1 MPFDTFAI
9 ERILAAALAGYLL
22 GSIPCAKIA
31 GWLKGVDIFTT
42 GSRTAGTA
50 NVFWNLGRRTG
61 IVVFLGDV
69 SKGVAAV
76 SVASWLGLSGPLV
89 LAACAAAILG
99 HWKSV
104 FAGFKGGDGMAPMLG
119 LFITVNPLIALM
131 GLAVG
136 TAVIVLVRHL
146 DRRSATAMTVG
157 LGTIL
162 ALSLFYHAD
171 RAVLP
176 GLVGLGSLVTLRSL
190 IGDQHRSRDS
200 EEAENPMELDLDLG
214 LEEDPILGRSA
225 SEKP

>member
-9 ERILAAALAGYLL
+9 ERVLAAALAGYLL

-61 IVVFLGDV
+61 VVVFLGDV

-89 LAACAAAILG
+89 LVACAAAILG
-99 HWKSV
+99 HWKSM
-104 FAGFKGGDGMAPMLG
+104 FAGFKGGDGMATILG
-119 LFITVNPLIALM
+119 LFITVNPPIALM

-136 TAVIVLVRHL
+136 TAVIVLVRRL
-146 DRRSATAMTVG
+146 ERRSATAMTVG

-162 ALSLFYHAD
+162 ALSLYYHAD
-171 RAVLP
+171 RGVML

-190 IGDQHRSRDS
+190 IGDQHRGRDS
-200 EEAENPMELDLDLG
+200 AEPTNPLGLDLDLD
-214 LEEDPILGRSA
+214 LEEDPNLGRSA